1 MRFYG
6 FWVKTLRRKYPG
18 AQFAIWVGWPLG
30 LIPEK
35 TSSQTYFLLCMD
47 ILVSLVKNLDFSW
60 LVEDSI
66 CALRNC
72 HFLDFRQI
80 HSDTFGWT
88 PVGFDSLKGC
98 LESFILVLGGAWS
111 SFWVTFEKFSLNT
124 SVGKVYIWDFL
135 DFGGK
140 LLGESIEGRNWP
152 FQLGDP

>member
-1 MRFYG
+1 MRFFG
-6 FWVKTLRRKYPG
+6 FWGKTLRRKYPG
-18 AQFAIWVGWPLG
+18 GQLAIWVGWPLG

-66 CALRNC
+66 CALRNY

-80 HSDTFGWT
+80 HSNTFGWT

-98 LESFILVLGGAWS
+98 LESFILVLGGVWS
-111 SFWVTFEKFSLNT
+111 WFWVTLETFTLILSFLKAF
-124 SVGKVYIWDFL
+124 ICDFCH
-135 DFGGK
+135 FGWEI
-140 LLGESIEGRNWP
+140 LGGS
-152 FQLGDP
+152 